1 MDLTAQNLP
10 TVSIG
15 MPTYNRPQELRR
27 ALKAVVEQTYPHLE
41 IIVSD
46 NASPGEE
53 VEAVVKEFM
62 SRDKRIQ
69 YYRQTENYG
78 PEHNFQFVLDKA
90 TGEFFMWASDDDWR
104 APEFVAELVTQLTNH
119 PEASLAFCN
128 FIAARETGEQVSG
141 YPDFLSMMKR
151 FAVDSTTFRQ
161 VKFFLQNER
170 AGKANLIYGLIRKR
184 FLHDFKLDVFFRKSG
199 RYGADMLFVFWLLG
213 RGALALSEKKLYHS
227 TVENKKNYEVGK
239 ICKEAWMKPLMSK
252 FTEQMIYSFQYIL
265 VSAPRQRP
273 ILSVLWPIKVIQLI
287 GSMLWQSVKR

>member
-1 MDLTAQNLP
+1 MDLATQKLP

-27 ALKAVVEQTYPHLE
+27 ALKAVVEQTYPNLE

-69 YYRQTENYG
+69 YYRQAENYG

-90 TGEFFMWASDDDWR
+90 TGEYFMWASDDDWR
-104 APEFVAELVTQLTNH
+104 APEFVAELVLQLMNH
-119 PEASLAFCN
+119 PDASLAFCN
-128 FIAARETGEQVSG
+128 FIAAHETGEKVLG

-151 FAVDSTTFRQ
+151 FTVASITIRQ
-161 VKFFLQNER
+161 LMFYFQPES
-170 AGKANLIYGLIRKR
+170 AGKANLIYGLMRRAFLRGFKFNEFARKA
-184 FLHDFKLDVFFRKSG
+184 G

-213 RGALALSEKKLYHS
+213 QGSLALSEKNLYRS
-227 TVENKKNYEVGK
+227 TVGNMKYYN
-239 ICKEAWMKPLMSK
+239 IDNISTEAKTKRLMTK
-252 FTEQMIYSFQYIL
+252 FMEQIIYSFRYI
-265 VSAPRQRP
+265 VISDWRRRP
-273 ILSVLWPIKVIQLI
+273 ILIVLWPVKVIQLI
-287 GSMLWQSVKR
+287 GCMIRRLVKR